1 MTQLSIEVD
10 TRELKSLIRRVE
22 GIDEIIND
30 LASEQ
35 ALQEAQRRVPVLSG
49 DLRKTIRREVRGK
62 SWALIAGGDGVT
74 YAIWVEFGTSRA
86 AAQPFMLPALNS
98 IKWSSI
104 LKQALRRVGLK

>member
-22 GIDEIIND
+22 TFDEIVND

-49 DLRKTIRREVRGK
+49 DLKKTIRRDVRGK
-62 SWALIAGGDGVT
+62 TWALIAGGDGVT
-74 YAIWVEFGTSRA
+74 YAIWVEFGTSKMA
-86 AAQPFMLPALNS
+86 AKPFMVPALNA

-104 LKQALRRVGLK
+104 LKQALKRIGLG